1 MRKIKAK
8 YYVES
13 QISINKRDWKKY
25 INFGQTNNAIKCE
38 NNVCM
43 LQDVNTILE
52 AWQAIINKASIEF
65 KPTITLDGNKRQIEF
80 IGTYTEE
87 EYNAIVKAVALGRGL
102 NE

>member
-13 QISINKRDWKKY
+13 QISINKSAWKKY
-25 INFGQTNNAIKCE
+25 IQFGQTNNAIKCE
-38 NNVCM
+38 THICM

-65 KPTITLDGNKRQIEF
+65 KPTISLDSNKRQIEF